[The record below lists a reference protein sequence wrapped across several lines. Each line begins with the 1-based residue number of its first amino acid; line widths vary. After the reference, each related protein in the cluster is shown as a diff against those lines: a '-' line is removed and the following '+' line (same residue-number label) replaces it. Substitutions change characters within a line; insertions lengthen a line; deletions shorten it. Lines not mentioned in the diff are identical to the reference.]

1 MQRSSCLGN
10 SAFFNFIIMKKTAF
24 FFLLIS
30 AFTWAQT
37 SRLEQKINSILKN
50 KKATVAVSVLGF
62 ENGFTYDKNAD
73 KKLPMQSVFKFHI
86 AAVVLDAADKGK
98 LSLDQK
104 IKLDHSNLLE
114 NTWSPLRDQY
124 AGKEVEIPLSEVI
137 EYTVAKSDN
146 NGCDILLRLLGGTQT
161 VQKFMDS
168 KGVKGFQ
175 IKYNEEAMHKDWNVQ
190 YENYSTTRSAADVL
204 KKFYDGKLLSKKST
218 DYLMKVMQS
227 TSTGLNKMVEQ
238 LPENTPVARKT
249 GASGKN
255 NAGLT
260 GAENEIGIVT
270 LPNGRHYALAVF
282 VSNSTETDTV
292 NCRMIS
298 DISKEVWEYFN
309 K

>member
-1 MQRSSCLGN
+1 
-10 SAFFNFIIMKKTAF
+10 MKKTAF

-30 AFTWAQT
+30 AFTFAQT
-37 SRLEQKINSILKN
+37 SLLEQKINSILKN
-50 KKATVAVSVLGF
+50 KKATVGVSVLGF
-62 ENGFTYDKNAD
+62 ENGFTYNKNAD

-86 AAVVLDAADKGK
+86 AAAVLNDVDQGK

-104 IKLDHSNLLE
+104 IKLDQSNLLE

-124 AGKEVEIPLSEVI
+124 AGKNAEVPLSEVI

-175 IKYNEEAMHKDWNVQ
+175 IKYNEEDMHKDWNVQ
-190 YENYSTTRSAADVL
+190 YENYSTTKSAVDVL

-218 DYLMKVMQS
+218 DYLMKVLWS

-238 LPENTPVARKT
+238 LPKNTLVARKT

-270 LPNGRHYALAVF
+270 LPNGKHYALAVF
-282 VSNSTETDTV
+282 VSNSTETDAV

-298 DISKEVWEYFN
+298 DISREVWEYFN

>member
-1 MQRSSCLGN
+1 
-10 SAFFNFIIMKKTAF
+10 MKKTAL

-30 AFTWAQT
+30 AFAFAQT
-37 SRLEQKINSILKN
+37 SLLEQKINSILKN
-50 KKATVAVSVLGF
+50 KKATVGVSVLGF

-86 AAVVLDAADKGK
+86 AAAVLDAVDKGK

-104 IKLDHSNLLE
+104 IKLDSSNLLE

-124 AGKEVEIPLSEVI
+124 AGKNAEVPLSEVI

-168 KGVKGFQ
+168 QGVKGFQ
-175 IKYNEEAMHKDWNVQ
+175 IKYNEEEMHKDWNVQ
-190 YENYSTTRSAADVL
+190 YQNYSTTKSAVDVL

-218 DYLMKVMQS
+218 DYLMKVLWS
-227 TSTGLNKMVEQ
+227 TSTGMNKMVEQ
-238 LPENTPVARKT
+238 LPKNTPVARKT
-249 GASGKN
+249 GSSGKN
-255 NAGLT
+255 KAGLT
-260 GAENEIGIVT
+260 GAENEIGIIT
-270 LPNGRHYALAVF
+270 LPNGKHYALAVF
-282 VSNSTETDTV
+282 VSNSTETDAV
-292 NCRMIS
+292 NCKVIS
-298 DISKEVWEYFN
+298 DISREVWEYFN

>member
-1 MQRSSCLGN
+1 
-10 SAFFNFIIMKKTAF
+10 MKKTTLL
-24 FFLLIS
+24 FLLIS
-30 AFTWAQT
+30 AFSLAQT
-37 SRLEQKINSILKN
+37 SLLEQKINSIIKN
-50 KKATVAVSVLGF
+50 KKSTVGVSVLGF
-62 ENGFTYDKNAD
+62 ENGFKYDKNGD

-86 AAVVLDAADKGK
+86 AAAVLNAVDQGK

-104 IKLDHSNLLE
+104 IMLNPSNLLE
-114 NTWSPLRDQY
+114 NTWSPLRDKY
-124 AGKEVEIPLSEVI
+124 PAGNVEIPLSEVI

-146 NGCDILLRLLGGTQT
+146 NGCDILLRLLGGTQV

-175 IKYNEEAMHKDWNVQ
+175 IKYNEEDMHKDWNVQ
-190 YENYSTTRSAADVL
+190 YENYSTTKSAADVL
-204 KKFYDGKLLSKKST
+204 KKLYDGKLLSKKST
-218 DYLMKVMQS
+218 DYLMKVMLS

-238 LPENTPVARKT
+238 LPKNTPVARKT

-270 LPNGRHYALAVF
+270 LPNGKHYALAVF
-282 VSNSTETDTV
+282 VSNSMETDAV